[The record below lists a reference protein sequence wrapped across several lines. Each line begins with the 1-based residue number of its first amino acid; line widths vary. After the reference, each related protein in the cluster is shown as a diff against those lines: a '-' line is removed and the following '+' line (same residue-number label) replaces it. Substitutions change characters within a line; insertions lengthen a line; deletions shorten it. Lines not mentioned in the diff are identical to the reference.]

1 MTHNRYMENLTDT
14 EKQALTEILEDYI
27 DNLRV
32 LSCTE
37 ASINLHTGLA
47 AKLGLTLFDYND

>member
-1 MTHNRYMENLTDT
+1 MENLTDP

-27 DNLRV
+27 DNLRE
-32 LSCTE
+32 LNCTE

-47 AKLGLTLFDYND
+47 AKLGLTLFNYDD